1 VGLITLIGG
10 APTVLHFYNPSFT
23 FSFTFT
29 HRFGFAFY
37 CFEEKAGIMWVKSI
51 FLVAKKTK
59 TSNAKMLMKVLD
71 SCGN

>member
-1 VGLITLIGG
+1 VALPTLIGG
-10 APTVLHFYNPSFT
+10 APAVLHFYNPSFT
-23 FSFTFT
+23 FPITFT
-29 HRFGFAFY
+29 RCFVLAFY
-37 CFEEKAGIMWVKSI
+37 SFDEKACIMWVKFI